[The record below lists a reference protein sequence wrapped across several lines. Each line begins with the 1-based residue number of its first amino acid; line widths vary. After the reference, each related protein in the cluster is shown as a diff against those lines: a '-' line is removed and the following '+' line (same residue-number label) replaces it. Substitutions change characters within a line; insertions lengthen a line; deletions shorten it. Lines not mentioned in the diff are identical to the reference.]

1 MNRSHW
7 IVLAVLLAAP
17 IAFTLSYTHE
27 FFSADWA
34 LDAGASYDY
43 GTGRPDFTQGHP
55 FIPFTERHPTLGT
68 ITTGSILGVIVCT
81 VVVMM
86 ASRKRHVSY
95 QGRCRQQAT
104 AAVI

>member
-7 IVLAVLLAAP
+7 IVSAVLLAAP
-17 IAFTLSYTHE
+17 IAFTLSSAHE
-27 FFSADWA
+27 FFSVDWV

-43 GTGRPDFTQGHP
+43 GTAPPDFTKGHP
-55 FIPFTERHPTLGT
+55 FIPFSERHPTLVK

-95 QGRCRQQAT
+95 QGGAGNWPT
-104 AAVI
+104 LP